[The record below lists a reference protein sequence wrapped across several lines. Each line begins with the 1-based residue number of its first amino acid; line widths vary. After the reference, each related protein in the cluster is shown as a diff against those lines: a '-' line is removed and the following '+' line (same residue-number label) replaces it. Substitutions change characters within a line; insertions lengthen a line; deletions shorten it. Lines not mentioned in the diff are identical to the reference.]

1 METNKNKKKNAKAP
15 NAKKGGMKTVAMD
28 RYLVPSTVS
37 LSSAK
42 KSSTAESS
50 DAATAKKAC
59 RPVVL
64 PAVVTERK
72 ERVPL
77 AEVDNIVGFSAVGS
91 PAAAAKRAT
100 STECLGTGK
109 ENVEVDVTVEDEV
122 DVTDAEISNRTE
134 RVFSGGLFPEDEFSS
149 VRVLCDYVSNV
160 QEKDIDITTRGIKKQ
175 K

>member
-59 RPVVL
+59 CPVVL
-64 PAVVTERK
+64 PAVVTQQK

-77 AEVDNIVGFSAVGS
+77 VNLDNNVPLANLDNNGGYSAVGS
-91 PAAAAKRAT
+91 PAAAATSKENALKRAT
-100 STECLGTGK
+100 STAPKQTKKLEIREDLDYDK
-109 ENVEVDVTVEDEV
+109 NMPSPEKVAMALKLSDEQIAENIEQH
-122 DVTDAEISNRTE
+122 
-134 RVFSGGLFPEDEFSS
+134 L
-149 VRVLCDYVSNV
+149 
-160 QEKDIDITTRGIKKQ
+160 KKLDFNP
-175 K
+175 KIV

>member
-1 METNKNKKKNAKAP
+1 MASDGM
-15 NAKKGGMKTVAMD
+15 KKGAMD
-28 RYLVPSTVS
+28 RYLV
-37 LSSAK
+37 AK
-42 KSSTAESS
+42 RSSTAESS
-50 DAATAKKAC
+50 DAATAKKAS

-77 AEVDNIVGFSAVGS
+77 AEVDNIVGSPAVGS

-134 RVFSGGLFPEDEFSS
+134 RVFSGGLFPEVVFSS